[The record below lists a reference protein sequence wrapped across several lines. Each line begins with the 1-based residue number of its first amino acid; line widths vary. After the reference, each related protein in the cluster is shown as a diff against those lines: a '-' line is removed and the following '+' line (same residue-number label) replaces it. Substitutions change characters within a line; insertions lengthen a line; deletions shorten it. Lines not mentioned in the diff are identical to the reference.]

1 MDSIGSDGPK
11 QSHAA
16 ARTGSLGAASL
27 GPQDDQPAWLH
38 IRPRTNESMM
48 SQTAHAPGSDPQP
61 QVRSEYRVLFGLSA
75 PLAVAQLGMMTMGVV
90 DTMMVARIGVAE
102 LAAVAIATSWAW
114 SSSSLFQGIVQGMD
128 PLVSQAHGA
137 GDGNGAALALQR
149 GIIIAVAGSIPL
161 IVLWVLTGPA
171 LILFGQDEA
180 VSRLAQSYMLARLPS
195 AIGFNLFVALR
206 QYFAGRTI
214 MRPAMWVMLIANLF
228 NVFLNWVLIFGH
240 LGMPALGLEGAG
252 FATGITNIFL
262 PLALWL
268 WSRHFGLFEGAWRRW
283 DRISFDMAGIR
294 RYLKLGIPVGFQL
307 ALEANAFTVGMI
319 MIGWIGV
326 VELAAH
332 QVVINMASFTFMLPL
347 GISIGASVRVGNLIG
362 AGQSERLRVACRAA
376 FVMGAGVMTVAAFC
390 FIVFRNTLPL
400 FYLED
405 ATVVALAAS
414 LLPIAGA
421 FQIADGIQV
430 VGGGLMRGMGR
441 PKAGAVVNL
450 LGFYIVGL
458 PLGWFLAFPLG
469 LGVQGIWWGLA
480 AGLGGVAI
488 MLSVWVMR
496 TAARPI
502 EELTVDTH

>member
-1 MDSIGSDGPK
+1 
-11 QSHAA
+11 
-16 ARTGSLGAASL
+16 
-27 GPQDDQPAWLH
+27 
-38 IRPRTNESMM
+38 
-48 SQTAHAPGSDPQP
+48 
-61 QVRSEYRVLFGLSA
+61 
-75 PLAVAQLGMMTMGVV
+75 MMTMGVV

-114 SSSSLFQGIVQGMD
+114 SSSSLFQGVVQGMD

-137 GDGNGAALALQR
+137 GDGESAALALQR
-149 GIIIAVAGSIPL
+149 GLIIAMAGSIPL
-161 IVLWVLTGPA
+161 MVLWVFTGPA
-171 LILFGQDEA
+171 LLLFGQDETVA
-180 VSRLAQSYMLARLPS
+180 DLAQSYMMARLPS

-214 MRPAMWVMLIANLF
+214 MRPAMWVMLIGNLF
-228 NVFLNWVLIFGH
+228 NVFLNWALIFGH

-252 FATGITNIFL
+252 FATGITNVFL
-262 PLALWL
+262 PLALWF
-268 WSRHFGLFEGAWRRW
+268 WCSRFGLFEGAWRRW
-283 DRISFDMAGIR
+283 DRLSFDAVGLR

-347 GISIGASVRVGNLIG
+347 GISIGASVRIGNLIG
-362 AGQSERLRVACRAA
+362 ARRHERLREACRTA
-376 FVMGAGVMTVAAFC
+376 FAMGGGIMAIAAFC
-390 FIVFRNTLPL
+390 FVVFRNVLPR

-405 ATVVALAAS
+405 AAVVALAAT

-441 PKAGAVVNL
+441 PKAGAIVNL
-450 LGFYIVGL
+450 VGFYVVGL
-458 PLGWFLAFPLG
+458 PLGWFLAFPMN
-469 LGVQGIWWGLA
+469 LGVVGIWWGLA
-480 AGLGGVAI
+480 AGLAGVAI
-488 MLSVWVMR
+488 MLYVWVLR
-496 TAARPI
+496 TAARPLG
-502 EELTVDTH
+502 ELTVHAH